1 MLHALSILVS
11 VILVPYYSADSDK
24 LRTSS
29 LCSSVRPPIT
39 DFPQPSVLKQ
49 YLPFEWRTKLYNW
62 SK

>member
-49 YLPFEWRTKLYNW
+49 YLPFE
-62 SK
+62 